1 MNIIIAYEQ
10 FKKDLVELINNSGL
24 PLGLIQDP
32 LEKTLELVR
41 AGAAQQLQQAKE
53 AEEKANSEKMADGD
67 S

>member
-41 AGAAQQLQQAKE
+41 AGAAQQLKQARE
-53 AEEKANSEKMADGD
+53 AEEKEKMADGD

>member
-10 FKKDLVELINNSGL
+10 FKKELVELINRSGL

-41 AGAAQQLQQAKE
+41 AGAAQQLQQARE
-53 AEEKANSEKMADGD
+53 AEEKEKMADGD